1 MEIAL
6 RIETLEYEVE
16 STLLPV
22 TWESSLILR
31 LNPLGTTMS
40 YINFTVAILD
50 FHLAQF
56 SIG

>member
-1 MEIAL
+1 M
-6 RIETLEYEVE
+6 LEYEVE

-22 TWESSLILR
+22 TWESSLIQR
-31 LNPLGTTMS
+31 LSSLSATMP
-40 YINFTVAILD
+40 YINFTVVILD